1 MVLAALAL
9 DDRHLVSATVLQN
22 LRSHLAAGDVWRTDL
37 DVGAGTYH
45 QHLVK
50 ADAFAGRHV
59 EFFEPQHFAFRNA
72 MLLAATF
79 NYRIHVK
86 HSEFASWTLVSEPLV
101 PPTGEAVR
109 EGRQLYGKG
118 PSGARAGY
126 AIELVARCQ

>member
-1 MVLAALAL
+1 MVLAALEL

-22 LRSHLAAGDVWRTDL
+22 LRSHLAAGDVGRTDL

-86 HSEFASWTLVSEPLV
+86 HSEFASWTLVSEPLD
-101 PPTGEAVR
+101 PQRVR
-109 EGRQLYGKG
+109 RSAKGGNCTERAHLAQGPATQLNW
-118 PSGARAGY
+118 S
-126 AIELVARCQ
+126 